1 MVSFRQTPGVQR
13 STRRL
18 AHVSELALL
27 GCGHVFAAPC
37 GCHLRWACSA
47 KQHQETI
54 SLWTYHHVCMTLL
67 FEIDPG
73 VVLRDCV
80 AVYSRVQCWLTSRS
94 SRQKIL
100 RPSNSEPCSVRIAF
114 CASSGVANSTRP
126 QPLDRPFA
134 PITLQKFTVP
144 AVRMWSCRPAPHHQ
158 QVHGCVDSRIRASG
172 DHYST
177 HRSRIINAGT
187 RAHLQ
192 ILPACRPAQVPDV
205 HSLPLVGRRR
215 STPCRARRRLLL
227 AGLRLRRARA
237 ARAEQHWISR
247 TRGVRH
253 AEPERC
259 ASHVAAAPF

>member
-54 SLWTYHHVCMTLL
+54 SLWTYLHVCMMLL
-67 FEIDPG
+67 FEIDPD

-80 AVYSRVQCWLTSRS
+80 AVNSWVQCWLTSRS

-114 CASSGVANSTRP
+114 CASSGVANSARP
-126 QPLDRPFA
+126 HPLDRPFA

-158 QVHGCVDSRIRASG
+158 QVHGCVDSGIRASG

-177 HRSRIINAGT
+177 FKSCQLVVQLRFPTYT
-187 RAHLQ
+187 R
-192 ILPACRPAQVPDV
+192 C
-205 HSLPLVGRRR
+205 PL
-215 STPCRARRRLLL
+215 
-227 AGLRLRRARA
+227 
-237 ARAEQHWISR
+237 W
-247 TRGVRH
+247 
-253 AEPERC
+253 
-259 ASHVAAAPF
+259 AAADRPPVARGGGSSSPASASVALALPGLSSTGSAGPAASVMPSQSVALHTLQPHPSS